1 VVALSAAGAVHGL
14 LLATLQNSLTSDL
27 ANEIPPWMLH
37 PLVGWG
43 FTILFPAVAIAH
55 EFKVPHM
62 RLAGFLVALCAAIT
76 DLVVLP
82 ATPIAGGIAL
92 FFAGAVLFRVLSEG
106 IGEGEGSGDDRI
118 IRPLQRALLGVCAV
132 TALLRDGYGMPLSL
146 SGDIQ
151 LITLAVVVLGFGV
164 REDFDRV
171 QKTGTSIFWILLP
184 RMIAIVLVPIYGIW
198 HAASL
203 IVLPELVRLG
213 YDSWNGRLGAYVRNE
228 LFRNPPLLLIMSFG
242 MVIVVGTLLLSLP
255 AASSNGESI
264 GFLPALFTSTSA
276 TCVTGLAVV
285 DTGTAFSGF
294 GMAVVLLLIQLGGLG
309 IITISAFVVVLLD
322 TRIGVT
328 QSYAISDITSQPG
341 PQHMKSLVR
350 FVILATL
357 GIEAVGAGTL
367 FWGGLQEGMST
378 GDAAW
383 FGIFHSVSAFCNA
396 GFALQSDSLVGFS
409 ANPTIMAT
417 ISILVIMGGL
427 GFIPLSVIARRFMGQ
442 KGRLGTHTQ
451 VALVGTMALLLLG
464 TVLFWLLESPVSA
477 VSAGSEGLGVGDAMF
492 QSITLRTAGFN
503 SIPMEGLSEPSI
515 LLSMAFMFIGGCPG
529 GTAGG
534 IKVTTLVILIF
545 SVRALLRDDTHV
557 QIMNRTV
564 PERTIV
570 RALVVVVISVGAVFL
585 GWLILLATQTGI
597 PMENLGFEAVSA
609 YGTVGLSLNTTSMLD
624 STGQIVIM
632 VLMFAG
638 RVGPLAM
645 VFGIGRPRRIR
656 VRPAT
661 EDIYVG

>member
-1 VVALSAAGAVHGL
+1 MALSAAGAVHGL
-14 LLATLQNSLTSDL
+14 LLATLQNSLNSDL
-27 ANEIPPWMLH
+27 ANEIPNWMLH

-55 EFKVPHM
+55 EYKIPHM
-62 RLAGFLVALCAAIT
+62 RLAGFLIALCAAIT
-76 DLVVLP
+76 DLVILP

-106 IGEGEGSGDDRI
+106 IGGEGSGQERI
-118 IRPLQRALLGVCAV
+118 IRPLQRALLWVCAV
-132 TALLRDGYGMPLSL
+132 TALLRDGYGMQLSI

-151 LITLAVVVLGFGV
+151 LTTLAILVLAFGV
-164 REDFDRV
+164 REDFERV
-171 QKTGTSIFWILLP
+171 QKSGTSIFWILLP
-184 RMIAIVLVPIYGIW
+184 RMAAITLVPIYGIW
-198 HAASL
+198 HTASL

-213 YDSWNGRLGAYVRNE
+213 VDSWNGQLGVYVRSE
-228 LFRNPPLLLIMSFG
+228 IFRNPPLLLIMSFG
-242 MVIVVGTLLLSLP
+242 VVIVAGTLLLSLP
-255 AASSNGESI
+255 VASADGNSV

-276 TCVTGLAVV
+276 TCVTGLVVV

-294 GMAVVLLLIQLGGLG
+294 GQGIVLLLMQLGGLG

-322 TRIGVT
+322 TRIGVS
-328 QSYAISDITSQPG
+328 QSYAISNITSQPG

-357 GIEAVGAGTL
+357 GIEAVGAGAL
-367 FWGGLQEGMST
+367 FWGGLQEGMGVS
-378 GDAAW
+378 DAAW
-383 FGIFHSVSAFCNA
+383 FGVFHSVSAFCNA
-396 GFALQSDSLVGFS
+396 GFALQSDSLIGFS
-409 ANPTIMAT
+409 ANPTIMST
-417 ISILVIMGGL
+417 ISILVIIGGL
-427 GFIPLSVIARRFMGQ
+427 GFIPLSVVARRFMGH

-451 VALVGTMALLLLG
+451 VALVGTLALLVLG
-464 TVLFWLLESPVSA
+464 TVLFWLLESPVGA
-477 VSAGSEGLGVGDAMF
+477 VQGSSGSLGVGDAMF

-503 SIPMEGLSEPSI
+503 SVPMEGLSEPSI

-534 IKVTTLVILIF
+534 IKVTTVVILIF
-545 SVRALLRDDTHV
+545 SVRALLRDETHV
-557 QIMNRTV
+557 EIMGRTV

-597 PMENLGFEAVSA
+597 PMEHLGFEAVSA

-656 VRPAT
+656 VRPAS